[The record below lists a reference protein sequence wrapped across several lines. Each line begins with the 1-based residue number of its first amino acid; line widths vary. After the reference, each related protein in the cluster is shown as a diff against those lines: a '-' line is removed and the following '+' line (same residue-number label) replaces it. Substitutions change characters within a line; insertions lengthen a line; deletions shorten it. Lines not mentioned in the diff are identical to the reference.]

1 MSLLWCTA
9 TFAQVVLDHAE
20 EFLKEMN
27 SKVIANKLKAVKLI
41 SETVENGIL
50 QSEDEEEANAH
61 LLQHLKQD
69 ADEETVKEI
78 FRIASETT
86 GNGKMSTFATG
97 VLRKL
102 QRGLYGVCTFSFC
115 CCVVQMDSPDE

>member
-102 QRGLYGVCTFSFC
+102 QRGLYW
-115 CCVVQMDSPDE
+115 CVHIHILLSCGTDGLSR

>member
-1 MSLLWCTA
+1 MWCTA

-27 SKVIANKLKAVKLI
+27 SKVIANKLKALKLI
-41 SETVENGIL
+41 SETVEKDIL
-50 QSEDEEEANAH
+50 QSENEEEANVH

-69 ADEETVKEI
+69 ADEKTVTEI
-78 FRIASETT
+78 FRIASKTA
-86 GNGKMSTFATG
+86 GNGKMSVFAAG

-102 QRGLYGVCTFSFC
+102 ERGLYW
-115 CCVVQMDSPDE
+115 CVLILILFLCGTDGLSR